1 LAEALLSQI
10 PVRDESASKIKR
22 MDLDSDLI
30 GGDAYESHMTAKPR
44 PGGRS
49 ARNKAAIFEATAAL
63 LAERGH
69 DAVTM
74 TDIAERAGVAATSLY
89 RRWGDV
95 RALVME
101 VAVEQLTRERPLPD
115 TGSLR
120 GDLRAWARPIATSLA
135 SREGSS
141 FFRAVIAT
149 TTPAGADGSLRSA
162 ALKRRGEQM
171 ALMLERAR
179 QRGEKPPDVAE
190 VMDHVLAPLYMR
202 VLFGMPI
209 NKAVAD
215 RLIERLIG

>member
-1 LAEALLSQI
+1 
-10 PVRDESASKIKR
+10 
-22 MDLDSDLI
+22 
-30 GGDAYESHMTAKPR
+30 MTVKPR

-49 ARNKAAIFEATAAL
+49 ARNKAAVFEAAAAL

-69 DAVTM
+69 EAVTM

-101 VAVEQLTRERPLPD
+101 VAVEQLMRERPLPD

-120 GDLRAWARPIATSLA
+120 GDLRGWARPIAISLA

-149 TTPAGADGSLRSA
+149 SPPAGADSSMRSA

-171 ALMLERAR
+171 AMMLERSR
-179 QRGEKPPDVAE
+179 KRGERPPGVAE
-190 VMDHVLAPLYMR
+190 LMDHVLAPLYMR
-202 VLFGMPI
+202 ALLGMPL

-215 RLIERLIG
+215 RLVERLLK

>member
-1 LAEALLSQI
+1 
-10 PVRDESASKIKR
+10 
-22 MDLDSDLI
+22 
-30 GGDAYESHMTAKPR
+30 MTAKPR

-49 ARNKAAIFEATAAL
+49 ARNKAAVFEAATAL

-69 DAVTM
+69 EAVTM

-101 VAVEQLTRERPLPD
+101 VAVERLMRERPLPD

-135 SREGSS
+135 SPEGSS

-149 TTPAGADGSLRSA
+149 SPPAGADGSMRGA

-171 ALMLERAR
+171 AMMLERAR
-179 QRGEKPPDVAE
+179 ERGEDPPDVTE
-190 VMDHVLAPLYMR
+190 LMDHVLAPLYMR
-202 VLFGMPI
+202 ALFGMPL

-215 RLIERLIG
+215 RLVERMVK

>member
-1 LAEALLSQI
+1 
-10 PVRDESASKIKR
+10 
-22 MDLDSDLI
+22 
-30 GGDAYESHMTAKPR
+30 MTVKPR

-49 ARNKAAIFEATAAL
+49 ARNKAAVFEAATAL

-69 DAVTM
+69 EAVTM
-74 TDIAERAGVAATSLY
+74 SDVAERAGVAATSLY

-101 VAVEQLTRERPLPD
+101 VAVEQLMHERPLPD

-120 GDLRAWARPIATSLA
+120 GDLRAWARPIAVSLA

-149 TTPAGADGSLRSA
+149 SPPDSADSSMRSA

-171 ALMLERAR
+171 AMMLERAR
-179 QRGEKPPDVAE
+179 KRGEKPPGVAE
-190 VMDHVLAPLYMR
+190 LMDHV
-202 VLFGMPI
+202 
-209 NKAVAD
+209 
-215 RLIERLIG
+215 